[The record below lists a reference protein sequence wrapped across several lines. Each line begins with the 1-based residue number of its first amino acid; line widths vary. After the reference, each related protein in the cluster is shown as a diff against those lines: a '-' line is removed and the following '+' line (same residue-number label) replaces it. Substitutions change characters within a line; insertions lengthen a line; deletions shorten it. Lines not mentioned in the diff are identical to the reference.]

1 MNRRIW
7 RVISGLDRESNL
19 QRTRKA
25 RLSYDREMLAI
36 TADTG
41 MFFSILIQATKATRI
56 LEIGTSSGFSTLW
69 FADAVLSVLQ
79 NKSRSASS
87 IITIEANPEK
97 VHWASK
103 NFEDAGVDKMIK
115 IIQGQALRSL
125 HRLRKTE
132 VVFDFAFIDA
142 DKENMIEYF
151 DLVLPMVRVGGIIAA
166 DNILYPEHFRPHMT
180 RYVRHVRKQRNA
192 QSVTVPIGNG
202 EEVSIKLADKIDPV
216 FPYSRATS
224 VSLRALDS
232 SSS

>member
-7 RVISGLDRESNL
+7 RVISSLNRESNL
-19 QRTRKA
+19 QRTRKGKF
-25 RLSYDREMLAI
+25 SSDREMLAI

-41 MFFSILIQATKATRI
+41 MFYSILIQATKATRI

-69 FADAVLSVLQ
+69 FADAILSVLK
-79 NKSRSASS
+79 NKSRSAGS

-125 HRLRKTE
+125 NRLRKTE

-151 DLVLPMVRVGGIIAA
+151 DWVLPMVRVGGIIA
-166 DNILYPEHFRPHMT
+166 
-180 RYVRHVRKQRNA
+180 
-192 QSVTVPIGNG
+192 
-202 EEVSIKLADKIDPV
+202 
-216 FPYSRATS
+216 
-224 VSLRALDS
+224 
-232 SSS
+232 